1 MLNFAYLTVII
12 VYRSL
17 SLLLVIAAFSWSVSL

>member
-1 MLNFAYLTVII
+1 MI

-17 SLLLVIAAFSWSVSL
+17 SLSIDIKMLPL